1 MGEREGSK
9 EKILKTASRLFQ
21 LQGYHG
27 TGLNQIIAESGAPK
41 GSLYYHFPSGKEE
54 LAVEAV
60 KHTAEMVASRI
71 AAEVEK
77 TEDPAQ
83 AIAAFVVNLADRFD
97 LEKTPQGVPV
107 AAVALETSYSSDRL
121 RTICQS
127 AYASFQAVFAEKLL
141 RSGYLENEAE
151 DLAIVINAMIEG
163 AFLLAYTQG
172 DTKPLR
178 LVAQKIP
185 ALLK

>member
-1 MGEREGSK
+1 MNESVGSK

-41 GSLYYHFPSGKEE
+41 GSLYYHFPRGKEE

-60 KHTAEMVASRI
+60 RHTAEKVASII
-71 AAEVEK
+71 ATELEK
-77 TEDPAQ
+77 TADSTQ
-83 AIAAFVVNLADRFD
+83 AIADFILNLANRFD
-97 LEKTPQGVPV
+97 LEKTPQGVPI

-141 RSGYLENEAE
+141 KSGYLKNEAE
-151 DLAIVINAMIEG
+151 DISIVVNAMIEG

-178 LVAQKIP
+178 VVASKIP